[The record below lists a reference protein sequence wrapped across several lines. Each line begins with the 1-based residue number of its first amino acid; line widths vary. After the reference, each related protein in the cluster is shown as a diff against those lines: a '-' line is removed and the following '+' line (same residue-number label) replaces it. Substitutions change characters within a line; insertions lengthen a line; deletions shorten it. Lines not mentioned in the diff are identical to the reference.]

1 MNRIICYH
9 EFMSDEIEELQ
20 EILRNDPYNF
30 QARRTL
36 SIVLL
41 DNGFNKEAKQ
51 HLLYLVR
58 TFPENAELLYNLGIA
73 YEKLGEFE
81 KAERAYL
88 RAIVISPE
96 TDFYYNL
103 GLTYI
108 EMEEY
113 GKAIVALKH
122 VVEIDTDDANT
133 FFNIGLCFFRK
144 EEYEVA
150 LDYFQKAAELN
161 HEDIFAHFYIAN
173 IYDILGQ
180 KDMSLQEYQTILSIA
195 PDYSWAYYN
204 MGSIAYSEGNTEA
217 ALQYLMKTLM
227 YNHHDIKAIIL
238 MVQIYISQ
246 LRYTE
251 AMDTIMPSLEAN
263 PQNGDLLYTLSQIYK
278 LKEDDENYERTL
290 ASAITNHQTLTFP
303 LEKVQAEYSKI
314 KAKIDEVRTER
325 AVEEQRLEQERILAE
340 QQAMAEQQENQEI
353 AEDENFDEEQSFE
366 ENSVDDMENSEE
378 QQEYDDVEESID
390 DDDE

>member
-1 MNRIICYH
+1 MRKIICYDGI
-9 EFMSDEIEELQ
+9 MSDEIEELQ

-150 LDYFQKAAELN
+150 LEYFQKASELN
-161 HEDIFAHFYIAN
+161 KEDIFAHFYTAN
-173 IYDILGQ
+173 IYEILGQ
-180 KDMSLQEYQTILSIA
+180 RDMALQEYQTVLSIA

-204 MGSIAYSEGNTEA
+204 MGAIAYEEGNTEA

-278 LKEDDENYERTL
+278 LREDYENYEKAL
-290 ASAITNHQTLTFP
+290 ASAITNRQTLTFP
-303 LEKVQAEYSKI
+303 LDKVQAEYSKI
-314 KAKIDEVRTER
+314 KAKMDEVRAER
-325 AVEEQRLEQERILAE
+325 KAEQQKLEQERILAE
-340 QQAMAEQQENQEI
+340 QQAMAQQQQESQDSNEEVI
-353 AEDENFDEEQSFE
+353 ENEQGGEGSYEE
-366 ENSVDDMENSEE
+366 ENNDEY
-378 QQEYDDVEESID
+378 QEYDEDIEDIQDE
-390 DDDE
+390 DDE